1 MVFRG
6 GPGGFA
12 VNEASR
18 KTESFHTTMR
28 PIKTVLLLQDLE
40 LGGTQRHALEL
51 ARRLDPSR
59 FETEIWTLMGGGDF
73 LPRARQYGL
82 AVRQLSLARAVGP
95 GGLWGLWRG
104 LSRFRPQVLMA
115 LTVVPNI
122 WGRVLGR
129 LSRVPVVVANCR
141 GGDDLWRQHEAL
153 LKHLAHFHIC
163 NARALK
169 QALMTRYRLPEGRI
183 EVIPTGVDTE
193 YFAPVAGTPV
203 APRTCVIL
211 CLARL
216 APIKDHETLIRAFE
230 IVHREHP
237 HARLRLVGDGELRE
251 RLAARLCASPAREA
265 MELLPGV
272 PDPRPHFA
280 AADVVALSS
289 ENEGMPNVLLE
300 AMAMGLPC
308 VGTAV
313 GGVPEV
319 IRSGRTGF
327 VVSKK
332 EPEALAQALGELVA
346 NEELRRCFGEAGRRI
361 AQAEHSL
368 TSVAGRHAD
377 ILERLVERKK

>member
-1 MVFRG
+1 M
-6 GPGGFA
+6 
-12 VNEASR
+12 
-18 KTESFHTTMR
+18 H

-51 ARRLDPSR
+51 AKRLDPAR
-59 FETEIWTLMGGGDF
+59 FDTQVWTLMGGEGF
-73 LPRARQYGL
+73 LPTARRYGL
-82 AVRQLSLARAVGP
+82 TVRQLSHAPAVGP

-104 LSRFRPQVLMA
+104 LSLFKPGVLMA

-129 LSRVPVVVANCR
+129 LARVPVVVANCR

-153 LKHLAHFHIC
+153 LKNFAHFHIC

-169 QALMTRYRLPEGRI
+169 DALTERYRLPQERV
-183 EVIPTGVDTE
+183 EVIPTGVDTD
-193 YFAPVAGTPV
+193 YFAPGAGRED
-203 APRTCVIL
+203 APDSSRCVIL

-230 IVHREHP
+230 LIHP
-237 HARLRLVGDGELRE
+237 RHPNARLRLVGDGELRQE
-251 RLAARLCASPAREA
+251 LARRLAESPARAA
-265 MELLPGV
+265 MELLSGV

-289 ENEGMPNVLLE
+289 TNEGMPNVLLE
-300 AMAMGLPC
+300 AMGMGLPC

-319 IRSGRTGF
+319 IRSGSTGF
-327 VVSKK
+327 VVPKQD
-332 EPEALAQALGELVA
+332 PQAMAQALEMLVE
-346 NEELRRCFGEAGRRI
+346 NQELRQRFGQAGR
-361 AQAEHSL
+361 QAALKDHSL
-368 TSVAGRHAD
+368 ESVAARHAD
-377 ILERLVERKK
+377 ILERLAGKKRKQ